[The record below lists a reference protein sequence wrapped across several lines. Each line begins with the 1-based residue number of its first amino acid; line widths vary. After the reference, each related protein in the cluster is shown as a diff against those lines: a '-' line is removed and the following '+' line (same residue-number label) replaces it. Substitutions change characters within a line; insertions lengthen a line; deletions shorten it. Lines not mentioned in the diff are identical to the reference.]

1 MRIKSGRR
9 REKLGKI
16 GLRKLNG
23 FIDKDLKKKIQSD
36 LQNHLIF
43 RESDIECC
51 VYHHLRRFLHGD
63 GKWRVVT
70 RRYSRRA
77 GGKYPDIL
85 IFRKEKP
92 LIAIELKWGRKRISR
107 TDRKK
112 LRKYQKKIS
121 AKKTFFVN
129 VHYDLFHYK
138 KLKKKTRNE
147 KFHLKEIIVDLGYPR
162 KEYSKWRKEHD
173 KYKKSL

>member
-1 MRIKSGRR
+1 M
-9 REKLGKI
+9 GKI

-23 FIDKDLKKKIQSD
+23 FIDKDLKKKIQGD

-51 VYHHLRRFLHGD
+51 VYYHLRKFLRGD

-70 RRYSRRA
+70 RRYSRLA

-92 LIAIELKWGRKRISR
+92 LIAIELKWWERKRISK

-112 LRKYQKKIS
+112 LREYQKKIS

-129 VHYDLFHYK
+129 VHYDLSSYK
-138 KLKKKTRNE
+138 KLKKTRNE
-147 KFHLKEIIVDLGYPR
+147 KYHLKEIIVDLGYPC
-162 KEYSKWRKEHD
+162 KEDSKWRKEHD